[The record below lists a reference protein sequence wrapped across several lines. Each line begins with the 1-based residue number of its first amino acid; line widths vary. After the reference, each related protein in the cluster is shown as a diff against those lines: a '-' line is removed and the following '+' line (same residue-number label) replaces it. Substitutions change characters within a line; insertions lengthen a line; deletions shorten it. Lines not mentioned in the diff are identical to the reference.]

1 MLKKI
6 YNQKELILISILIIF
21 HLVGIVGINIE
32 AYREDILKLS
42 SMNLFISFG
51 VIVLSRK
58 SNFIPFLFFLVL
70 SFVLGMT
77 YEIVGV
83 KTATLFGNYFYGENL
98 GVKILEVPVVIGL
111 NWAILAVCSGN
122 LIHKIKINIFFKTL
136 LASALMVFLDFL
148 IEPIATKLDYWHWAN
163 DKIPL
168 YNYICWF
175 LLSLPLTFLY
185 FKLKISEQNKV
196 SSVLYLIFVLFFGI
210 LLIV

>member
-58 SNFIPFLFFLVL
+58 SNVIPFILFLVL

-77 YEIVGV
+77 YEIIGV
-83 KTATLFGNYFYGENL
+83 KTSILFGNYFYGENL
-98 GVKILEVPVVIGL
+98 GIKVLEVPIVIGL

-122 LIHKIKINIFFKTL
+122 LIHKIKINIFLKTL

-148 IEPIATKLDYWHWAN
+148 IEPNATKLDYWHWVN

-175 LLSLPLTFLY
+175 LLSLPITLLY
-185 FKLKISEQNKV
+185 FKLKLNEQNKV
-196 SSVLYLIFVLFFGI
+196 SNVLYLILVLFFGI
-210 LLIV
+210 LLSN

>member
-77 YEIVGV
+77 YEIIGV
-83 KTATLFGNYFYGENL
+83 KTSILFGNYFYGENL
-98 GVKILEVPVVIGL
+98 GIKVLEVPIVIGL

-122 LIHKIKINIFFKTL
+122 LIHKIKINIFLKTL

-148 IEPIATKLDYWHWAN
+148 IEPNATKLDYWHWVN

-175 LLSLPLTFLY
+175 LLSLPITLLY
-185 FKLKISEQNKV
+185 FKLKLNEQNKV
-196 SSVLYLIFVLFFGI
+196 SNVLYLILVLFFGI
-210 LLIV
+210 LLSN